1 MKKQT
6 KKRHRLPH
14 YRVFA
19 RIGRSKIHG
28 VGVLAIRK
36 IKKGTYIFCGDDEE
50 IIWVKKEKLKNL
62 SKELKKLYEDFSIIK
77 SDKYGCPRN
86 FNLLTPAWYLN
97 DSKHPNVAI
106 DKEYRFFALRDT
118 NKGEELTVDYSTYSD
133 EGD

>member
-1 MKKQT
+1 MPQGIKK
-6 KKRHRLPH
+6 KYKLPH

-28 VGVLAIRK
+28 VGVLAIRN
-36 IKKGTYIFCGDDEE
+36 IKKGTYIFYDDDEE

-62 SKELKKLYEDFSIIK
+62 SKELRKLYEDFSIIK

-97 DSKHPNVAI
+97 DSKDPNVAI
-106 DKEYRFFALRDT
+106 DKEYRFFALRDIK
-118 NKGEELTVDYSTYSD
+118 KGEELTVDYSTYSD